1 MRKWKL
7 GSGGRGLFDFLRG
20 EFNRG
25 ANVKQ
30 MMVSLNKQRVT
41 DTPYKL
47 PDNQTQLFKGLADK
61 ACFRCKG
68 TGVSKWRR
76 QGTVADLC
84 RCVEQKLPAFQA
96 ALEQER
102 QRFLA
107 EEAKRQDPPA
117 DPGPFETVSVP
128 GLHQV
133 VDAMMP
139 PVVTEEAPRPHFTEE
154 PLHGTLNIV
163 TPASPDP
170 MPMEVHHAPDPAPAV
185 TYDSPSVP
193 EVSTGSTD
201 GGSWGGDGGSMPDL

>member
-61 ACFRCKG
+61 DCFRCKG
-68 TGVSKWRR
+68 TGISKWRR

-107 EEAKRQDPPA
+107 EEAKQQQDPPPS
-117 DPGPFETVSVP
+117 DDTLGLLQGP
-128 GLHQV
+128 LHV
-133 VDAMMP
+133 ISSP
-139 PVVTEEAPRPHFTEE
+139 EVVTDTPRPHFTEE
-154 PLHGTLNIV
+154 PLHGTLKHRDIFCRPFPSIG
-163 TPASPDP
+163 TSGYCGRSGDCIAAWCCRTAYAYC
-170 MPMEVHHAPDPAPAV
+170 HHFYKPRAH
-185 TYDSPSVP
+185 
-193 EVSTGSTD
+193 
-201 GGSWGGDGGSMPDL
+201 

>member
-61 ACFRCKG
+61 DCFRCKG
-68 TGVSKWRR
+68 TGISKWRR

-107 EEAKRQDPPA
+107 EEAKQQQDPPPS
-117 DPGPFETVSVP
+117 DDTLGLLQGP
-128 GLHQV
+128 LHV
-133 VDAMMP
+133 ISSP
-139 PVVTEEAPRPHFTEE
+139 EVVTDTPRPHFTEE

-193 EVSTGSTD
+193 EVSTGATD